1 MICGVPGIINSNKEG
16 APAGREVRRI
26 PGPCGGMG
34 RIGNTMQAFES
45 VRNLLD
51 GFGTYGA
58 VTADGVTVKDAD
70 GLRSGYVDQLVY
82 SAVFGSDE
90 VKEAARWL
98 IWELSQEL
106 GCPAASI
113 HEYYMAGGQNA
124 WSNKTTPAINIRGMT
139 YDVARTILQAA
150 RKLNTGQVIFE
161 IARSEIGYTMQDPDE
176 YAAVILAAAVR
187 EGHPGPI
194 FIQGDHFQI
203 SASGYKTDPEG
214 EVQGV
219 RDLAKKA
226 IEAGFYNID
235 VDSSTIVDLS
245 LEGEDAQ
252 QALNAKHT
260 AEITAYIR
268 EIEPEGITV
277 SVGGEIGEVGSQ
289 NSTVAELRAFM
300 NAYNRELASMGD
312 NLVGISKISVQTG
325 TSHGGVPL
333 ADGTVAQVKVDF
345 DTLADLSKVAREE
358 YGMSGAVQHGA
369 STLPEEAFNRF
380 AEANASEVHLA
391 TGFQNII
398 FDSESMPADLKEKV
412 YAWLAENRA
421 SERKPDMTDAQF
433 YYTTRKRG
441 FGPFKHEFWTMDDQ
455 ARSAICNELR
465 DRFELIFERLG
476 VVDTQAAINEATPTP
491 RVARKRPA
499 SISELAATSD

>member
-1 MICGVPGIINSNKEG
+1 
-16 APAGREVRRI
+16 
-26 PGPCGGMG
+26 
-34 RIGNTMQAFES
+34 MQAFES
-45 VRNLLD
+45 VRQLLD
-51 GFGTYGA
+51 GFGKFGS
-58 VTADGVTVKDAD
+58 VTSDGVSVSNAA
-70 GLRSGYVDQLVY
+70 GLRSDFTDQLVY
-82 SAVFGSDE
+82 AAVFGNDD

-113 HEYYMAGGQNA
+113 HEYYIAGGQNA
-124 WSNKTTPAINIRGMT
+124 WSNKTTPAINVRGMT
-139 YDVARTILQAA
+139 YDFARTVLQAA

-161 IARSEIGYTMQDPDE
+161 IARSEIGYTMQEPDE
-176 YAAVILAAAVR
+176 FAAVILAAAIR
-187 EGHPGPI
+187 EAHPGPV

-203 SASGYKTDPEG
+203 SAADYKNDPEG
-214 EVQGV
+214 QVQGV
-219 RDLAKKA
+219 RDLAQKA
-226 IEAGFYNID
+226 IAAGFYNID

-245 LEGEDAQ
+245 LDGEDAQ
-252 QALNAKHT
+252 QALNARHT
-260 AEITAYIR
+260 AEVTAFIR

-300 NAYNRELASMGD
+300 NAFNRELAGMGD
-312 NLVGISKISVQTG
+312 GLVGISKISVQTG

-345 DTLADLSKVAREE
+345 DTLGELSKVSREE

-369 STLPEEAFNRF
+369 STLPEEAFDRF
-380 AEANASEVHLA
+380 AAANASEVHLA

-398 FDSESMPADLKEKV
+398 FDSESMPADLKAQS

-441 FGPFKHEFWTMDDQ
+441 FGPFKHEFWTMDAD
-455 ARSAICNELR
+455 AKAAICDELR

-476 VVDTQAAINEATPTP
+476 VVDTQEAVNELTPTP
-491 RVARKRPA
+491 RVPRPRPA
-499 SISELAATSD
+499 SIAELAAASD